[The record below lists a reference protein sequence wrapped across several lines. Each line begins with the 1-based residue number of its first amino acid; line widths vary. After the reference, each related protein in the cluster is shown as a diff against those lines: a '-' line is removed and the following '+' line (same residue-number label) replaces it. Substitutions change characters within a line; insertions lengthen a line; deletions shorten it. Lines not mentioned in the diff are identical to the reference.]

1 MHEASLFF
9 ITFLA
14 AFLGVIPPGL
24 VNMSVAKTCVDVGKK
39 AGIIKATGATSI
51 VFFQALVAIII
62 AKQIIKNPNYK
73 ENLLLAGTFVLSVM
87 FIYFIYSALTNTSK
101 SIESSTYKGTSQ
113 FFKGVVISALNVFPI
128 PYFVVISTLFSPENK
143 IDFSWTIK
151 IIFSLSAALG
161 SFSTFLFYVYFFD
174 KITKENKIFKLY
186 SNYFMAALMLCL
198 LLLTLYRLY
207 G

>member
-1 MHEASLFF
+1 MHEANLFF
-9 ITFLA
+9 ITFFA

-39 AGIIKATGATSI
+39 AGIIKATGAASI

-73 ENLLLAGTFVLSVM
+73 ENLLLVGTFVLSVM
-87 FIYFIYSALTNTSK
+87 LIYFIYSALNNK
-101 SIESSTYKGTSQ
+101 SNSIKSATYKGASQ

-128 PYFVVISTLFSPENK
+128 PYFVVISTFFSPENE

-161 SFSTFLFYVYFFD
+161 SFSTFLLYVYFFD
-174 KITKENKIFKLY
+174 KIIKENKTFKLY
-186 SNYFMAALMLCL
+186 SNYFMAALMLFL
-198 LLLTLYRLY
+198 LLVTLYRLY